1 MSNRAKAFT
10 RAWNTLKEWNSTGA
24 GCILCSERLAHL
36 HRGPHTIHR
45 HMEWTVCNSSL
56 LSFSSVSHVPFW
68 QILWFVFWQGSKE
81 YSALNWGEWRKRPIG
96 WLELSMH
103 SILHSTGVCV
113 MNQSD
118 FSGMKSKKH
127 GVYHQEKI
135 FGELDSLLCES
146 GLKSVT

>member
-1 MSNRAKAFT
+1 MLTSLNKVTSIVHLTQLLFILFQTAA
-10 RAWNTLKEWNSTGA
+10 GA
-24 GCILCSERLAHL
+24 
-36 HRGPHTIHR
+36 
-45 HMEWTVCNSSL
+45 L
-56 LSFSSVSHVPFW
+56 LYLQEHSV
-68 QILWFVFWQGSKE
+68 
-81 YSALNWGEWRKRPIG
+81 
-96 WLELSMH
+96 H